1 MTIGKQDY
9 LRKMLEISQ
18 KRGDIMSRFSNA
30 LLLGDIDERIKVLAD
45 SNQMALAYFMAVAH
59 NRPDLA
65 EPLKSAL
72 EHEPGINYLFCN
84 YEEVIWI

>member
-1 MTIGKQDY
+1 
-9 LRKMLEISQ
+9 
-18 KRGDIMSRFSNA
+18 MSRFSNA

-65 EPLKSAL
+65 EPLKTAL
-72 EHEPGINYLFCN
+72 EHEPGKNTIGIVKDLF
-84 YEEVIWI
+84 

>member
-1 MTIGKQDY
+1 
-9 LRKMLEISQ
+9 
-18 KRGDIMSRFSNA
+18 MSRFSNA

-65 EPLKSAL
+65 EPLKTAL
-72 EHEPGINYLFCN
+72 EHEPGRR
-84 YEEVIWI
+84 